1 MAAVKADR
9 RIAEKEI
16 EPEAPNPLDERLAA
30 YQSLR
35 GGSAEDD
42 LYYRTTRDIVVSGR
56 RWRKLANERIKAA
69 GQTMA
74 RWETLFLVAFSDH
87 ALTQSELAPLIGIEG
102 PTLVRMLDLLAQ
114 EGLIERRRS
123 TTDRRMTTN
132 SITPAGR
139 EVIDQIMA
147 ITNGLRAEVMQDI
160 DPAELETTVRVLAK
174 IIDRLDEMR

>member
-1 MAAVKADR
+1 MTEVKAGLR
-9 RIAEKEI
+9 VVAEEL
-16 EPEAPNPLDERLAA
+16 EPKAPNPLDERLAA

-35 GGSAEDD
+35 GASAEDD
-42 LYYRTTRDIVVSGR
+42 LYYRTTRDVVVAGR
-56 RWRKLANERIKAA
+56 RWRKLANDRIKAA

-139 EVIDQIMA
+139 MVIDQIMT
-147 ITNGLRAEVMQDI
+147 ITNSLRAEVMQDI
-160 DPAELETTVRVLAK
+160 DPAELETTVRVLAR
-174 IIDRLDEMR
+174 IIDRLDEIR